1 MKSRVYLWS
10 DLSQLF
16 LKWEMSQKIIV
27 EKIKTIIWYSIFF
40 FSENCAVYEIRLKN
54 MLG

>member
-40 FSENCAVYEIRLKN
+40 FPKIVPFMRLGWKIC
-54 MLG
+54 